1 MSFGDLVALI
11 IKWIGI
17 VIVVLV
23 AIVPITF
30 LAAVAAMIFGVVSG
44 IYRGISNYIHGI
56 GREIHILRPLT
67 KDDDEPAYRSYP
79 AGPGYSQIIKSI
91 VFAWKRNYES
101 VKLFKEFYDVMCTGI
116 LPDNSFTAMP
126 KKVAGAFY
134 IGIATA
140 FLYITSCVFTGM
152 LCAVWFSVLGCITA
166 WFGVFLFIVKTVDD
180 GYFRIHK
187 IDMECSVCKNRFL
200 RPRFLCH
207 HCNDHMHKKL
217 YPGKYGILSH
227 RCLCGKKIPS
237 TFFGGRSKLQAFCP
251 CCGSSLVSSQSKQ
264 IIFQLIGE
272 TACGKSV
279 YLSAFFH
286 CFIELVEKAGL
297 SVEIPEG
304 YKGKFDEL
312 DMWYHGENC
321 PATNELDAQSYP
333 IIIDGLKSKVKRQFS
348 VYDIAGEMFDGYTAE
363 SYKIIQKQFRYCSG
377 LFFVLDPFCE
387 GKLREARKYSGKSL
401 SDFSSA
407 PITDT
412 VTNFFNYM
420 ISAGMLRIDRAW
432 DKPVSVLI
440 TKSDVE
446 EIRQAI
452 GPEKV
457 REYYFNNKEKYT
469 DIQQAKDDLCR
480 KFLEENGFANFLKKM
495 DIKFTKLHFFPVS
508 SMGHSFDGEEYQPWG
523 VLDALQYLL
532 PEIDPELDK
541 IIYNIP

>member
-1 MSFGDLVALI
+1 MSFAELAALF
-11 IKWIGI
+11 IKWTGI
-17 VIVVLV
+17 VIVVIV

-30 LAAVAAMIFGVVSG
+30 LAAIAAIAFGIISG
-44 IYRGISNYIHGI
+44 VFRGISNFIHGLR
-56 GREIHILRPLT
+56 REINILRPVT
-67 KDDDEPAYRSYP
+67 ENDAEPAYRSYA
-79 AGPGYSQIIKSI
+79 AGPGYSQMIKTIIL
-91 VFAWKRNYES
+91 AWKKNYDS

-134 IGIATA
+134 IGVATA
-140 FLYITSCVFTGM
+140 FLYISSCIVTG
-152 LCAVWFSVLGCITA
+152 LVCAIWFSVLGCISA
-166 WFGVFLFIVKTVDD
+166 LYGILLFAVKLVDD
-180 GYFRIHK
+180 GYFKINK
-187 IDMECSVCKNRFL
+187 IDMDCSVCKRRSS
-200 RPRFLCH
+200 RPQFLCP

-217 YPGKYGILSH
+217 VPGRYGIWSH
-227 RCLCGKKIPS
+227 RCLCGKRIPS

-251 CCGSSLVSSQSKQ
+251 HCGSSLVSSQAKQ

-286 CFIELVEKAGL
+286 CFTELVEKSGL
-297 SVEIPEG
+297 SVEIPDG

-312 DMWYHGENC
+312 EMWYQGENC

-333 IIIDGLKSKVKRQFS
+333 ILIDGLKSGIKRQFS
-348 VYDIAGEMFDGYTAE
+348 LYDIAGEMFDGYTAE
-363 SYKIIQKQFRYCSG
+363 SYKNIQKQFKYCSG

-387 GKLREARKYSGKSL
+387 GKLREARKYAGKSL

-420 ISAGMLRIDRAW
+420 ISAGMLRIDMAW

-440 TKSDVE
+440 TKSDVD
-446 EIRQAI
+446 EIRSVI

-457 REYYFNNKEKYT
+457 REHYYNNKEKYT
-469 DIQQAKDDLCR
+469 DIQQAKDELCR
-480 KFLEENGFANFLKKM
+480 KFLAENGFANFLKKM

-508 SMGHSFDGEEYQPWG
+508 SMGHSFDGNEYEPWG
-523 VLDALQYLL
+523 VLDALEYLL

-541 IIYNIP
+541 MIYNP